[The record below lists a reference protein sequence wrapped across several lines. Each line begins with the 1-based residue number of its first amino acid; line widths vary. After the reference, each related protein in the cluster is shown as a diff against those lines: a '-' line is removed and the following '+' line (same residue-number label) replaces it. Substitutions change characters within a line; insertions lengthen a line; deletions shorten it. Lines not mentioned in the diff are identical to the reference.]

1 MDRDLLQA
9 LYDFCMDE
17 VRLPQDEGARA
28 ARQRYQELEDQI
40 QEAMGLEFVDRL
52 DQVWYEAH
60 RWYDLE
66 TFRQGLCLGVGI
78 MLLAGDHSSNSP
90 SEP

>member
-1 MDRDLLQA
+1 MEQSLLKE
-9 LYDFCMDE
+9 LYGFCMDE
-17 VRLPQDEGARA
+17 VTLPQDRASQA
-28 ARQRYQELEDQI
+28 ARRRCLELEDQLR
-40 QEAMGLEFVDRL
+40 ETMGEDFARRL
-52 DQVWYEAH
+52 DDARWEAH

-90 SEP
+90 SAP